1 MSIPSYYWIPV
12 TEACSSQASNP
23 NTFQLEQMYKALHFT
38 YTDFCTVVTLNDQTR
53 LDFCRIEANEKLKV
67 TYIRPGRSGHLH
79 NSFLSCNRTCQQDSE
94 RCIWL
99 LDWFVWGF
107 YFKILFKSYM
117 YLYEYLLGN
126 VFVWVQVPS
135 WVQEASNPLELLLQV
150 TNHPHWALE
159 TKLRS
164 FRNRVH
170 AYNCWAISLVLA
182 FFGKASK

>member
-1 MSIPSYYWIPV
+1 MWVYQAITGFQSQRPAQARPVILTLPSLSKCIQPSTSPTQISVQWWPLMIRQGLIF
-12 TEACSSQASNP
+12 S
-23 NTFQLEQMYKALHFT
+23 
-38 YTDFCTVVTLNDQTR
+38 
-53 LDFCRIEANEKLKV
+53 RIEANEKLKV

-79 NSFLSCNRTCQQDSE
+79 NSFLSCNSEQDSE

-164 FRNRVH
+164 FRNRVY